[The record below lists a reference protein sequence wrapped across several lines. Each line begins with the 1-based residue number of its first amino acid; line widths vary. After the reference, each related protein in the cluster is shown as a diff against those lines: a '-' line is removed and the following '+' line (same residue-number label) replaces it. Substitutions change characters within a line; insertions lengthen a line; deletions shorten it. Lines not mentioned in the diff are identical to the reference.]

1 MASNLD
7 LAIRIRADVAA
18 ALQAVRQMGAGVRDL
33 GSASQDAGAAG
44 GRVTSSMRAQQ
55 QAASG
60 LRSELAQL
68 PGMLRSIASLMGVAF
83 GVTEIAQASE
93 AWAGITNRLRLVTEG
108 NEELAQAQ
116 AAVFEIAQGSRQ
128 PLEATAELY
137 QRVATNADALKLS
150 GDGVVSVVDTI
161 AKSLA
166 VSGASSAAAA
176 GALGQLGQVF
186 ASGAAQGEEMNSILD
201 GAPALAKAIADGL
214 GVAVGD
220 LKGLTQEGK
229 LTADVIVQALQ
240 RQGAAI
246 DEQFGRMQA
255 TGGQAMTV
263 LGNSFVRLVG
273 QLDQATGAGTAFGD
287 MIIGLSQW
295 IDSGALAE
303 GMIDTMTIWIR
314 TFEAVSEGVASLE
327 IDLTGLGA
335 HGESVSDL
343 LARAFR
349 EMPVN
354 LRAAIQI
361 AVVEIMALFDRVV
374 AHAKLSADLVKAAF
388 TDGTVAG
395 AKAAFDAR
403 MAAVDAA
410 RSGSIDG
417 ILAERDAVIEVSTAE
432 RTRREAERKAL
443 VEQSAERRKAIAEL
457 REQARAGMI
466 NLTGGGK
473 SGGKSKGGSAT
484 ADRSAREAERYVA
497 QLERQAAILG
507 MNAAEVRAYELAE
520 KKLTGTLL
528 GRAQAAVSV
537 IDAEEQKRRADE
549 ASRTNAGLQV
559 ELLRKTGNEAEA
571 AALEIQNRFSQM
583 RAEFEKTGNEAG
595 LALIEQLIPVEQ
607 VRVRLDQVQAEIESA
622 LSAQQRGEQSID
634 AQVNAG
640 LITEIEGRSR
650 LVDLH
655 QQTAAVIETYM
666 PALREMAALPGPMA
680 EEAQVAL
687 EQMET
692 QLITLRST
700 TDEIQNALRN
710 GLQSGLEEAL
720 TGLADGTMNLRE
732 ALTALVL
739 SVADSLAQLAAQ
751 QLAQQATAG
760 IMSMFGGGAGSGA
773 EMTAGAAAVTASA
786 AALSGA
792 GGTLVAGAAAIQAAA
807 ASLMAANAAKG
818 IGGLGFASGG
828 YTGAGGKYEPAGIVH
843 RGEFVTRKEVTG
855 EPGALSFLSQFN
867 RLGMAALYGFRGYAD
882 GGLVTAPMLSSPA
895 LGVAAAPA
903 AQGAGGARIRI
914 VNNLDPELL
923 ADYVQSPGGEKVFIN
938 MIRRNA
944 GALRQVLG

>member
-1 MASNLD
+1 MASNLE
-7 LAIRIRADVAA
+7 LALRIRADVNA
-18 ALQAVRQMGAGVRDL
+18 ALQAVRQMGAGIRDM
-33 GSASQDAGAAG
+33 GAASQSAGAAG
-44 GRVTSSMRAQQ
+44 SQVTNSMRAQQ
-55 QAASG
+55 QAAAG
-60 LRSELAQL
+60 LRSELGQL
-68 PGMLRSIASLMGVAF
+68 PGMLRSIAGLMGVAF
-83 GVTEIAQASE
+83 GVREIAQASE
-93 AWAGITNRLRLVTEG
+93 AWAGITNRLRLVAEG

-116 AAVFEIAQGSRQ
+116 AEVFEIAQGSRQ

-246 DEQFGRMQA
+246 DEQFGRMEA

-287 MIIGLSQW
+287 MIIGLSEW

-303 GMIDTMTIWIR
+303 GMIDSLTIWIR
-314 TFEAVSEGVASLE
+314 TFEAVSEGVASLQ
-327 IDLTGLGA
+327 IDLAGLGQE
-335 HGESVSDL
+335 GESVSAL
-343 LARAFR
+343 LGRAFR

-354 LRAAIQI
+354 VRAAIQI
-361 AVVEIMALFDRVV
+361 AVVEILALFDRAV
-374 AHAKLSADLVKAAF
+374 AYATYSADLIRAAF
-388 TDGTVAG
+388 TSATAAG
-395 AKAAFDAR
+395 AQAALDSR
-403 MAAVDAA
+403 LAAVDAA
-410 RSGSIDG
+410 RTGSIDG
-417 ILAERDAVIEVSTAE
+417 ILAERDAVLEVAAAE
-432 RTRREAERKAL
+432 RSRREAERKAL
-443 VEQSAERRKAIAEL
+443 DEQSAARRKAIAQL
-457 REQARAGMI
+457 REQARVNAV
-466 NLTGGGK
+466 NLTGTGGK
-473 SGGKSKGGSAT
+473 GKGGAK
-484 ADRSAREAERYVA
+484 ADRSAQEAERYVA

-528 GRAQAAVSV
+528 GRAQAAVSL
-537 IDAEEQKRRADE
+537 IDAEERKRRADE

-559 ELLRKTGNEAEA
+559 ELLRASGNEAEA

-583 RAEFEKTGNEAG
+583 RNEFAKSGNDAG

-607 VRVRLDQVQAEIESA
+607 VRVRLEQVQAEIETA

-640 LITEIEGRSR
+640 LITELEGRAR

-666 PALREMAALPGPMA
+666 PALREMAALPGPMGEQA
-680 EEAQVAL
+680 RVAL
-687 EQMET
+687 QQMET

-700 TDEIQNALRN
+700 TNEVQNALRN

-720 TGLADGTMNLRE
+720 TGLANGTLNLRE
-732 ALTALVL
+732 ALTALVQ
-739 SVADSLAQLAAQ
+739 SVAESMAQLAAQ

-760 IMSMFGGGAGSGA
+760 IMSMFGGGGGGAA

-792 GGTLVAGAAAIQAAA
+792 GGTLLTGAAAIQAAA
-807 ASLMAANAAKG
+807 ASLMAANAAGG
-818 IGGLGFASGG
+818 IGLGFASGG

-843 RGEFVTRKEVTG
+843 RGEFVTRKEVTS
-855 EPGALSFLSQFN
+855 EPGARAFLHQFN
-867 RLGMAALYGFRGYAD
+867 ALGMAALYRFRGYAD
-882 GGLVTAPMLSSPA
+882 GGLVGMPQPALAPARIALSSTTPSATLHNKQVFNLIDSPDRITAALNTPAGAEAITVMLSRDPA
-895 LGVAAAPA
+895 KFRSILGVT
-903 AQGAGGARIRI
+903 
-914 VNNLDPELL
+914 
-923 ADYVQSPGGEKVFIN
+923 
-938 MIRRNA
+938 
-944 GALRQVLG
+944 